1 MVNYNQEKLKQV
13 VNDNLLN
20 LAIEQEKQ
28 IEKLAEQIEVL
39 KKIIKFSI
47 LILRQ
52 SMIQ

>member
-1 MVNYNQEKLKQV
+1 MNYNQEKIKNVL
-13 VNDNLLN
+13 NENLLN

-39 KKIIKFSI
+39 KKIIKYSI